1 MANRKPLILDTCALL
16 FLATGDRRLS
26 AGARKALSTSTVV
39 SICSIT
45 GFEIA
50 LKVAQG
56 KLELP
61 LSPRE
66 WLAGM
71 VDEYDLNVIDLD
83 LEICQQAAEL
93 PSIHRDPCDRFIIAA
108 AMRINAGV
116 VTADPVFARYGV
128 DVLG

>member
-1 MANRKPLILDTCALL
+1 MAKRKPLILDTCAML
-16 FLATGDRRLS
+16 FLASGDRRLS
-26 AGARKALSTSTVV
+26 ARARKVLSTSSVV
-39 SICSIT
+39 SICAIS

-61 LSPRE
+61 LSPHQ

-71 VDEYDLNVIDLD
+71 VTEYHLDVIDLD
-83 LEICQQAAEL
+83 LELCQQAAEL

-108 AMRINAGV
+108 ALRVDAGV
-116 VTADPVFARYGV
+116 VTVDPIFARYGI

>member
-1 MANRKPLILDTCALL
+1 
-16 FLATGDRRLS
+16 
-26 AGARKALSTSTVV
+26 
-39 SICSIT
+39 
-45 GFEIA
+45 
-50 LKVAQG
+50 
-56 KLELP
+56 
-61 LSPRE
+61 
-66 WLAGM
+66 M
-71 VDEYDLNVIDLD
+71 VDEYDLNVIDPD